1 MRLLDDGIL
10 DMPPTNITLP
20 QAERVKEKGSQ
31 ESCSDTC
38 GRSPSPAAH
47 YERTHTVIAHK
58 TFSGHRG
65 IRPKGMLRNQAAV
78 REEAQAF
85 IADTLQDEDVISV
98 TESAIVSTM
107 SKSLVSVTVWYRVRA
122 KD

>member
-1 MRLLDDGIL
+1 M
-10 DMPPTNITLP
+10 
-20 QAERVKEKGSQ
+20 
-31 ESCSDTC
+31 
-38 GRSPSPAAH
+38 
-47 YERTHTVIAHK
+47 IAYR

-65 IRPKGMLRNQAAV
+65 VAPKGMLKNQAAV

-107 SKSLVSVTVWYRVRA
+107 SKSLFSITVWYRVRG

>member
-1 MRLLDDGIL
+1 M
-10 DMPPTNITLP
+10 
-20 QAERVKEKGSQ
+20 
-31 ESCSDTC
+31 
-38 GRSPSPAAH
+38 
-47 YERTHTVIAHK
+47 IAHR

-65 IRPKGMLRNQAAV
+65 IGPKGMLKNQAAA

-107 SKSLVSVTVWYRVRA
+107 SKCLFTVTVWYRVRG

>member
-1 MRLLDDGIL
+1 
-10 DMPPTNITLP
+10 
-20 QAERVKEKGSQ
+20 
-31 ESCSDTC
+31 
-38 GRSPSPAAH
+38 
-47 YERTHTVIAHK
+47 
-58 TFSGHRG
+58 
-65 IRPKGMLRNQAAV
+65 MLKNQAAV

-107 SKSLVSVTVWYRVRA
+107 SKCLFTVTVWYRVRG